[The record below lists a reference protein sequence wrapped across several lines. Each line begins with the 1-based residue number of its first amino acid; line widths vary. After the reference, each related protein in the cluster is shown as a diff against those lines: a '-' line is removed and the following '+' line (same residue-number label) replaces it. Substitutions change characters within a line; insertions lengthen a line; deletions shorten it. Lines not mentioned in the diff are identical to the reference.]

1 MKDLSRAI
9 HFCLTVMALVQR
21 IKSPCNIWYMDDGTM
36 RDDVNT
42 LLADF
47 QLLMV
52 EGRKLGLIINVAK
65 CEIITDDV
73 DVLQNFRN
81 ISPDIKHFN

>member
-1 MKDLSRAI
+1 MVHGRW
-9 HFCLTVMALVQR
+9 
-21 IKSPCNIWYMDDGTM
+21 NDG
-36 RDDVNT
+36 DDVNT

-52 EGRKLGLIINVAK
+52 EGRKLGLVVNVAK